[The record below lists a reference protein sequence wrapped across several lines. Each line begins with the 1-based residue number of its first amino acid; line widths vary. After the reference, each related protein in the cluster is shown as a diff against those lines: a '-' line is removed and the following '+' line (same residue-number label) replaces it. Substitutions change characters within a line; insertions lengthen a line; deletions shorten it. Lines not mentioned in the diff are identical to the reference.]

1 MGVLGHFLE
10 TEGLPTTQI
19 SLIREHTQIIRPPRA
34 LWVPFDLG
42 RPLGE
47 PLNAD
52 LQHRVMLAALK
63 LLESS
68 EGPVLEDFPDEG
80 LPEIEE
86 GDQEPTVLACP
97 ISFRRHSEGMSE
109 PEMRIAA
116 FQQEVAEFRN
126 WYDLNLQ
133 KTKRTTVTHFDPESV
148 CELLC
153 TYASGGSIEDKT
165 KGMSPG
171 AAIRIAAQDLKAF
184 YFEALM
190 AQPGTKPV
198 DGKAFQHWFWNE
210 TAAADLLKD
219 IRKKCLEETDR
230 SLKMTGKMLLI
241 PLDQG

>member
-10 TEGLPTTQI
+10 NAGLPTTQI
-19 SLIREHTQIIRPPRA
+19 SLIREHTQTIRPPRA

-47 PLNAD
+47 PQNAP

-63 LLESS
+63 LLESP

-80 LPEIEE
+80 LPESED
-86 GDQEPTVLACP
+86 GDQEPAVLACP
-97 ISFRRHSEGMSE
+97 ISFRKHPEGMSE
-109 PEMRIAA
+109 PEMHISA
-116 FQQEVAEFRN
+116 FRQEVAEFRN

-133 KTKRTTVTHFDPESV
+133 KTKRTAVVRFDPGSV

-153 TYASGGSIEDKT
+153 TYASGGSIENRT

-190 AQPGTKPV
+190 ARPGAKPV
-198 DGKAFQHWFWNE
+198 DGKAFQRWFWNE
-210 TAAADLLKD
+210 TAAADLLRG
-219 IRKKCLEETDR
+219 IQKKCLEETDL